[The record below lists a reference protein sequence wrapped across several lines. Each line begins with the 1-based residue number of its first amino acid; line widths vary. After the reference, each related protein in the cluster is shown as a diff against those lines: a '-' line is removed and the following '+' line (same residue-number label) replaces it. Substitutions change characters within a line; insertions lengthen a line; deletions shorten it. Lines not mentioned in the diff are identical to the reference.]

1 MYKKYY
7 LASTIIFTI
16 FLLNINSNKAVAEEN
31 WVFGNPVN
39 YQSASE
45 NKELETQLDQAIE
58 PEWYTEIEPEQKTI
72 EEKVYTQQVIPKQA
86 KSKRKHIRKI
96 KYKQQYEQQNQAQ
109 QNFSNYPISDYRT
122 TPKRVRELKIPAGTS
137 VTVYNSQEINADNLE
152 KGQNIEFTVDNPVI
166 IDGKTVIQ
174 AGTRV
179 SAQVLNKKNNFIF
192 GIPGEIQVGNFKL
205 HNIGNKQIDM
215 MGSITEKGESRYWAH
230 IGWLIVWP
238 LLMVKGG
245 DGIIPAGQRYTIHTI
260 GDIYLNPNTYPVY
273 YNQF

>member
-16 FLLNINSNKAVAEEN
+16 FLLNINLNEAVAEEN

-39 YQSASE
+39 YQYADE
-45 NKELETQLDQAIE
+45 NKALETQLDQAIE
-58 PEWYTEIEPEQKTI
+58 PEWYTEIEPEQNTI
-72 EEKVYTQQVIPKQA
+72 EEKVYTQQVIPEQA

-96 KYKQQYEQQNQAQ
+96 KYKQQYEQQNQPQ
-109 QNFSNYPISDYRT
+109 QNFSNYPVSDYNAIY
-122 TPKRVRELKIPAGTS
+122 KQSKGLKIPAGTS

-166 IDGKTVIQ
+166 IDGITVIQ

-192 GIPGEIQVGNFKL
+192 GIPGEIQVGNFKI
-205 HNIGNKQIDM
+205 HNVGNKQIDM
-215 MGSITEKGESRYWAH
+215 MGSITEKGDSRYWAH

-260 GDIYLNPNTYPVY
+260 GDTYLNTNTYPVY
-273 YNQF
+273 YNQY